1 MANCSICGVEADE
14 SELLRTGS
22 GLVCDACEV
31 EQAGVPGVKVLTL
44 PAIIG
49 LVAGIGPFFVHFSR
63 SNTQTVNGQVV
74 ESFYLDY
81 AALAG
86 AGVALLMGLV
96 AAALGLGRG
105 KSKRLLVA
113 GIVLGL
119 GLFQGMRAFGI
130 L

>member
-1 MANCSICGVEADE
+1 MANCAVCGVEADE
-14 SELLRTGS
+14 PELLNSGS
-22 GLVCDACEV
+22 GLICDQCETD
-31 EQAGVPGVKVLTL
+31 AIDTPGINALTL

-49 LVAGIGPFFVHFSR
+49 LVAGVGPFFVNFSR
-63 SNTQTVNGQVV
+63 SNTRTVNGEVV

-81 AALAG
+81 AALGG
-86 AGVALLMGLV
+86 AGIALLMGLV
-96 AAALGLGRG
+96 AAAMGLGKG

-119 GLFQGMRAFGI
+119 GLFQLLRAFGI